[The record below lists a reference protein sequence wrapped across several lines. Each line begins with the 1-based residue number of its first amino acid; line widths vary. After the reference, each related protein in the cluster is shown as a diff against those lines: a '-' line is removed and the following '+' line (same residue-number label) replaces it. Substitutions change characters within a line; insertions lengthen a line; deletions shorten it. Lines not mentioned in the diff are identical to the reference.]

1 MTGVPDGTT
10 VTVVIPC
17 LDEADALPGVLAA
30 VPPGYRAL
38 VVDNG
43 SQDGTASVAR
53 AHGAT
58 VVTEPRRGYGA
69 AVQAG
74 ISAASDGIVGFLD
87 GDGSMNPSDLPRLV
101 DALGDADLVVG
112 RRVAVDHGVWPLHA
126 RLGNRLLAMR
136 LRRRYRLD
144 VHDIG
149 AMRVARRSTLLALGP
164 LHPRFGYPLDL
175 LVRAAAAG
183 LTVVERDID
192 YRNRSHGRS
201 KVSGSWRGT
210 VATVRDFWAVR

>member
-1 MTGVPDGTT
+1 M
-10 VTVVIPC
+10 TVVIPC
-17 LDEADALPGVLAA
+17 LDEAGALPGVLAA
-30 VPPGYRAL
+30 VPPGYRVL

-43 SQDGTASVAR
+43 SRDGTADVAR
-53 AHGAT
+53 LHGAA

-74 ISAASDGIVGFLD
+74 VAAAPEGIVGFLD
-87 GDGSMNPSDLPRLV
+87 GDGSMDPADLPGLV
-101 DALGDADLVVG
+101 DALDDADLVVG
-112 RRVAVDHGVWPLHA
+112 RRIAVEPGVWPLHA

-136 LRRRYRLD
+136 LRRRYRVD

-149 AMRVARRSTLLALGP
+149 AMRVVRRSTLLALGP

-192 YRNRSHGRS
+192 YRNRTHGRS

-210 VATVRDFWAVR
+210 AATVRDFWAVR

>member
-1 MTGVPDGTT
+1 M
-10 VTVVIPC
+10 
-17 LDEADALPGVLAA
+17 PGVLAA
-30 VPPGYRAL
+30 VPPGYRVL

-43 SQDGTASVAR
+43 SQDGTSQVAR

-74 ISAASDGIVGFLD
+74 IAAAPDGVVGFLD
-87 GDGSMNPSDLPRLV
+87 GDGSMDPADLSGLV
-101 DALGDADLVVG
+101 DALANADLVVG
-112 RRVAVDHGVWPLHA
+112 RRVAVGEGVWPLHA
-126 RLGNRLLAMR
+126 RIGNRLLAMR

-175 LVRAAAAG
+175 LVRSAQAG
-183 LTVVERDID
+183 LTVVERDIV
-192 YRNRSHGRS
+192 YRNRTHGRS
-201 KVSGSWRGT
+201 KVSGSWWGT
-210 VATVRDFWAVR
+210 AATVRDFWAVR